1 MAKKYTP
8 DELNGLSR
16 QELILLAISMQ
27 DQLEQLNANMER
39 LIEQI
44 SIANQQRFGRHSERL
59 DVIDGQLDLFN
70 EAEALSEE
78 AGNVP
83 EPSIDEALSQ
93 HPKRKKKTGT
103 RDADLSGL
111 PEESIIHSVPEEKL
125 IEHFGEGCYRKLPDE
140 SYKRLRYTPASWTV
154 ELHTVEVYVG
164 TDGLRQDE
172 FLRGD
177 RPKDLLRNSIVTPS
191 LEAAIL
197 NGKYVNSI
205 PLYRMEQEFQRNGV
219 YISRQN
225 MANWTILCAER
236 YLKPVYDRLKEELFR
251 YHVTQADETPVEV
264 INDGRS
270 AGSTSYMWVHRS
282 GEYYKDRPV
291 VLYEYQKTRHHKH
304 PEEFY
309 KGFKGILVT
318 DGLAQ
323 YHLLE
328 DHLEGLTNAN
338 CWAHARRDFSDAVKA
353 IKDPELAKRS
363 TAYQALVRIAAIY
376 KLDESLKELTPRQR
390 LKERQKHV
398 KPLVEEYFAWV
409 KDVLDSQLPKGAT
422 ASGLHYSINQEK
434 YLWVFLND
442 GEIPIDNSASER
454 AIRTFCIGKKNWV
467 FIDSVKGAE
476 ASAIIYSIS
485 ETAKLNSLSTY
496 NYFNHLLTELPKLID
511 REGNVS
517 NAKALES
524 LLPWAEELPD
534 ICRKP
539 RR

>member
-16 QELILLAISMQ
+16 QELIFLAISMQ

-70 EAEALSEE
+70 EAEALSEG

-83 EPSIDEALSQ
+83 EPSIDEALPQ

-236 YLKPVYDRLKEELFR
+236 YLKPVYDRLKEEFFR

-338 CWAHARRDFSDAVKA
+338 CWAHARRDFSDAIKA

-376 KLDESLKELTPRQR
+376 KLDESLKELMPRQR

-434 YLWVFLND
+434 YLRVFLND